1 VKSEPASHPLFELT
15 LARIRETLREPEIIF
30 WVFVFPV
37 LLAVALG
44 IAFRE
49 KPAERL
55 RIAVVEG
62 HGVEQTIRLLSRNP
76 NLEPVI
82 YSSEQAFQEFR
93 AGRVNM
99 VIEPGEELVLV
110 YDPTQSQSELA
121 RLIARDTIEQ
131 GLGRQNLAAIRD
143 EQVTAPGSRYIDF
156 FLPGLIAMNLMG
168 SGMWGV
174 GFAVVLA
181 RTRKLLKRLAAT
193 PMRRS
198 HYLLAFMLSRMIFLI
213 PEVALLVLFGWLL
226 FGVKVAGSL
235 LDLAL
240 VSALGSLTFA
250 GLGLLVAS
258 RSKTIEAASG
268 WMNFIMMPMYVLS
281 GVFFSYTRFPKIFIP
296 LIRAMPL
303 TALTDALRAVMNEGK
318 PLAGSGLEIAV
329 LLFWGLASFA
339 VALKIFRWQ

>member
-1 VKSEPASHPLFELT
+1 
-15 LARIRETLREPEIIF
+15 
-30 WVFVFPV
+30 
-37 LLAVALG
+37 
-44 IAFRE
+44 
-49 KPAERL
+49 
-55 RIAVVEG
+55 
-62 HGVEQTIRLLSRNP
+62 
-76 NLEPVI
+76 
-82 YSSEQAFQEFR
+82 
-93 AGRVNM
+93 VNM